1 MFSDR
6 FMSKFIVKFY
16 NSFKTYNYKKTK
28 IIILNIHIYQKTKN
42 KFYVVRT
49 TYIEINNVYNLF
61 GI

>member
-1 MFSDR
+1 
-6 FMSKFIVKFY
+6 MSKFIVKFY

-28 IIILNIHIYQKTKN
+28 IIILNIHSYQKTKN

>member
-28 IIILNIHIYQKTKN
+28 IIILNIHSYQKTKN